1 MTLKSIFFPLASL
14 VTSLSYI
21 KEDLLKIVEWC
32 CQKSQQDENSFV
44 KKSSTTQTVNDHNK
58 AFQVDLFSHRVRT
71 GNKLC
76 VLCVPNSV
84 WSVSYKP
91 ETCDLI
97 NLLFKC
103 MACCL
108 FIISF
113 TSFLFT

>member
-1 MTLKSIFFPLASL
+1 MTLKSILFPLASL
-14 VTSLSYI
+14 ATSLSCI

-84 WSVSYKP
+84 VHFSIKKKL
-91 ETCDLI
+91 ETGCLKLTSI
-97 NLLFKC
+97 FLL
-103 MACCL
+103 
-108 FIISF
+108 S
-113 TSFLFT
+113 